1 MKKVYYELKNNLIN
15 GRHSYLLEYYNKA
28 LDENDDDVIIGGEL
42 KMCLDNLIADL
53 SNPEYYYDQGDS
65 ELRINFIETFVKHTK
80 SPFNGMPFLLELW

>member
-42 KMCLDNLIADL
+42 KM
-53 SNPEYYYDQGDS
+53 
-65 ELRINFIETFVKHTK
+65 
-80 SPFNGMPFLLELW
+80 